1 MMISEDVSDNDI
13 VGVGVCSVAA
23 KGDTKNM
30 FQQDKVGGEWPSS
43 LFSFRQIT
51 EVKLGRVKSHS
62 GWVTSEV

>member
-30 FQQDKVGGEWPSS
+30 FQQHTS
-43 LFSFRQIT
+43 QIFQ
-51 EVKLGRVKSHS
+51 
-62 GWVTSEV
+62 